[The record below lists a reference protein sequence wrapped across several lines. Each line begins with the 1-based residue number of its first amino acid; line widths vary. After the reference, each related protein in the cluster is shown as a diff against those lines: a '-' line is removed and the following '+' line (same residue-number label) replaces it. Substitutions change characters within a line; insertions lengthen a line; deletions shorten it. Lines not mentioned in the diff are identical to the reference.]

1 MVHPVQ
7 SNVETFLVIQTVP
20 ADWSNLAVCTDEVLD
35 PPHVVSE
42 AYILKSVH
50 VIHEPVGSQCVTVH
64 RGLCAAEATLFPH
77 GWQEQLVAENTG
89 TDDLKNKTKKLVKQH
104 KIRSETG

>member
-1 MVHPVQ
+1 MLCLPTRDFQVLVHSLTYALKLCVVHPVQ

-64 RGLCAAEATLFPH
+64 
-77 GWQEQLVAENTG
+77 
-89 TDDLKNKTKKLVKQH
+89 
-104 KIRSETG
+104 